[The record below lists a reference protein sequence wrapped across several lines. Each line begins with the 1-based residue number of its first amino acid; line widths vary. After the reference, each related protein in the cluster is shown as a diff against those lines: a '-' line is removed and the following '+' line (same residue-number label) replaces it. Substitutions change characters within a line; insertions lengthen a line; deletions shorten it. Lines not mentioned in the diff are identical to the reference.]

1 MWCTP
6 HAHASCWDLQ
16 LYDTA
21 PPTSLWRV
29 LRVHLNHRA
38 LYALW
43 CLLCGTA
50 HVGTYVYLCD
60 LYLSVCLSSMHVGH
74 MYMHMHMCM
83 YPQCVMRDGEFLFA
97 TACRM
102 SIQSFSD
109 LPLWLFM
116 III

>member
-29 LRVHLNHRA
+29 LCVHLNHRA
-38 LYALW
+38 LPLVPTVVW
-43 CLLCGTA
+43 CVVPRT
-50 HVGTYVYLCD
+50 
-60 LYLSVCLSSMHVGH
+60 SVRV
-74 MYMHMHMCM
+74 
-83 YPQCVMRDGEFLFA
+83 CVMRDGEFLFA

-102 SIQSFSD
+102 SIQSFGD